1 MLTSA
6 REPGE
11 VVAALRSFPGE
22 VGALASAYVD
32 RVAYRP
38 VNGEDVGEPSVQELP
53 ELIVGAIR
61 AALER
66 VDISLTNDLERRTA
80 EVRDAVP
87 ARHRV
92 AFDELLGEARATY
105 RLRDERGT
113 YADLWAIGI
122 MRRAILS
129 AGRRLA
135 ASGRLIDPAHL
146 VEASYAELRSLVES
160 RDGPSGDELAER
172 ARYRLEARY
181 ADAPPFLGGEPG
193 DPLPA
198 EWLPPAAARLE
209 RAMGAVVQAIF
220 TAPQPRTEE
229 RMVRGL
235 GVSRACTRAPH
246 G

>member
-1 MLTSA
+1 
-6 REPGE
+6 
-11 VVAALRSFPGE
+11 
-22 VGALASAYVD
+22 
-32 RVAYRP
+32 
-38 VNGEDVGEPSVQELP
+38 VGEPSVQELP

-61 AALER
+61 AALDR
-66 VDISLTNDLERRTA
+66 VGASLTNNLERRIS

-113 YADLWAIGI
+113 YLDLWAIGI
-122 MRRAILS
+122 TRRAILS

-135 ASGRLIDPAHL
+135 ARGRLINPAHL
-146 VEASYAELRSLVES
+146 VEASYPELRSLVES

-172 ARYRLEARY
+172 ARYRREARY

-198 EWLPPAAARLE
+198 DWLPPAAARLE
-209 RAMGAVVQAIF
+209 RAMGAVLQAIF

-229 RMVRGL
+229 RKVSGL
-235 GVSRACTRAPH
+235 GVSRGVYQGTARVTAAPRSSVASSRATSWLRTRRRRPSTSCSRCSARS
-246 G
+246 